1 MFLKS
6 LEIRGFKSFADKTN
20 LNFKKGVT
28 AVVGPNGSGKSNISD
43 SVRWVLGEQSVKT
56 LRGGKMEDVIFAGTQ
71 FRKAVGLAQV
81 SLTLDNSDNSL
92 DTDYSE
98 VTITR
103 RIFRSGETE
112 YLINNQKCR
121 LKDIHS
127 LFMDT
132 GIGKEGYSLIGQGKI
147 EAILSGKADDRRAIL
162 EEAAGIVKF
171 KSRKEEAERKL
182 SNTENNLTRI
192 RDIISTYEERIEP
205 LKEEREK
212 ALKYNVLSDD
222 LRVRE
227 VSLLVNNIGVID
239 KDIKSINVEITNK
252 SENIKEKREILNK
265 LKEELVHLEE
275 EIETIEKKNNAE
287 KTEYYTKKEE
297 VNKSLNDIEI
307 YKERIKNFEEVIKK
321 DNEEILR
328 LEEVLIKS
336 RKEKDLLLIELE
348 EKIKEQINKENLIKE
363 FESTNY
369 KLSNEIKK
377 LEEDSEKI
385 KEDEFEIL
393 RRTSEINNDIAIIN
407 KEILNKE
414 ELSTSGENNLKAIE
428 GNISINIATI
438 SSINEKINTIKK
450 LREEIEANII
460 DNRKKIGALSSQVTR
475 KERFIREV
483 AKKINILDGKLTT
496 LRDLE
501 KSYEGYQLSI
511 KKLME
516 RIEKGQIPYGKGA
529 SVLGEIFTVDK
540 KYETAIEISLG
551 GAISNVITEDENT
564 AKLLIEYLKKNSL
577 GRATF
582 LPLNIIKGS
591 RINVSNDIKNVKG
604 YIGLASDLLNY
615 DNKYKEIM
623 DYSLGKTIIAENMEA
638 ALIISRLGNY
648 KIRIVTLDGE
658 VISPGGAL
666 TGGSIYKKNNSSI
679 LGRRREIQ
687 ELEESINTNKSNYNS
702 ELLLLDKIRDE
713 IREIDE
719 DILNKSDDIHE
730 KNIDITRF
738 ESEVRALE
746 NESLKLKNSLEVSK
760 KEISLNNETLV
771 KLRDEIVKK
780 EENLR
785 LLQNTKEEN
794 KGRIE
799 IIQRELIEKKEVFD
813 KIKEENIQ
821 VKIEKAKLD
830 EVVYSRQSDV
840 RRKEKEEKEK
850 EERIF
855 SLKKDNDE
863 KSNNINY
870 LRKLIEDKTM
880 FISEVNKRLNE
891 LEDIFKFDEASRISL
906 KDKLKIKD
914 GESNLIIEEIRVLEN
929 DLNRKEI
936 SFAKLE
942 SERENYYIKLNE
954 ELNLTLAEAMEIAV
968 KIENIS
974 KVKEEIF
981 KIKNQITELGTV
993 NLAAIAEYEEVC
1005 EKYQFMSSQEEDL
1018 NMAKEELM
1026 TVINEM
1032 TIKMQELFREN
1043 FTILNKNFNETFK
1056 DLFKGG
1062 NAELIL
1068 GEGDELTADI
1078 EINVQPPGKKLQ
1090 NINLMSGG
1098 EKVLSAIALLFAI
1111 LKMKPTPFCILDEIE
1126 AALDDANVYRYAE
1139 FLREFSENIQFIVIT
1154 HRKGTMEA
1162 SDVMYGITMEE
1173 KGVSKVVSVDLSKE
1187 N

>member
-252 SENIKEKREILNK
+252 SEDIKEKREILNK

-275 EIETIEKKNNAE
+275 EIETIEKKNNTE

-385 KEDEFEIL
+385 KADEFEIL
-393 RRTSEINNDIAIIN
+393 RRTSEINNNIAIIN

-450 LREEIEANII
+450 LKEEIEANII
-460 DNRKKIGALSSQVTR
+460 DNRKKIGALSSQLTR
-475 KERFIREV
+475 KERFIREI

-687 ELEESINTNKSNYNS
+687 ELEESINTNKSSYNS

-794 KGRIE
+794 KERIE

-830 EVVYSRQSDV
+830 EVVYSRQSDL

-863 KSNNINY
+863 KSSNINY

-891 LEDIFKFDEASRISL
+891 LEDVFKFDEASRISL

>member
-369 KLSNEIKK
+369 KLINEIKK

-407 KEILNKE
+407 KEIVNKE

-450 LREEIEANII
+450 LKEEIEANII
-460 DNRKKIGALSSQVTR
+460 DNRKKIGALSSQLTR
-475 KERFIREV
+475 KERFIREI

-687 ELEESINTNKSNYNS
+687 ELEESINTNKSSYNS

-794 KGRIE
+794 KERIE

-830 EVVYSRQSDV
+830 EVVYSRQSDL

-863 KSNNINY
+863 KSSNINY

-891 LEDIFKFDEASRISL
+891 LEDVFTFDEASRISL

-914 GESNLIIEEIRVLEN
+914 GESNLIIEEIRVLEI

>member
-20 LNFKKGVT
+20 LKFKKGVT

-71 FRKAVGLAQV
+71 FRKPVGLAQV

-98 VTITR
+98 VTVTR

-121 LKDIHS
+121 LKDIHG

-147 EAILSGKADDRRAIL
+147 EAILSGKAEERRALL

-182 SNTENNLTRI
+182 SNTENNLIRI
-192 RDIISTYEERIEP
+192 RDIISTYEERLEP

-212 ALKYNVLSDD
+212 ALEYNVLSES
-222 LRVRE
+222 LKIKE
-227 VSLLVNNIGVID
+227 VSLLVNNINVID
-239 KDIKSINVEITNK
+239 KDIEEVNIEINSKNK
-252 SENIKEKREILNK
+252 NINEKRELLNK
-265 LKEELVHLEE
+265 TKEEIQFLEE
-275 EIETIEKKNNAE
+275 KIESIEKKNNAE

-297 VNKSLNDIEI
+297 VNQCLKDIEI
-307 YKERIKNFEEVIKK
+307 YKERINNFEDILKK
-321 DNEEILR
+321 DSQEIEV
-328 LEEVLIKS
+328 LEKALIKS
-336 RKEKDLLLIELE
+336 KEEKELLVKELE
-348 EKIKEQINKENLIKE
+348 EKIKDQIYKENLIKE
-363 FESTNY
+363 FEATNY

-377 LEEDSEKI
+377 LEEDSIKI
-385 KEDEFEIL
+385 KEEEFELL
-393 RRTSEINNDIAIIN
+393 RKTSEINNDVALIN

-414 ELSTSGENNLKAIE
+414 ELSLNGENNLKAIE

-438 SSINEKINTIKK
+438 SSINEKINSLKR
-450 LREEIEANII
+450 LREEIQNAIL
-460 DNRKKIGALSSQVTR
+460 DSKKKIGSLNSQVTK
-475 KERFIREV
+475 KEGFIREV
-483 AKKINILDGKLTT
+483 AKKINTLEGKLTT
-496 LRDLE
+496 LKDLE
-501 KSYEGYQLSI
+501 KSYEGYQLAI
-511 KKLME
+511 KRLME
-516 RIEKGQIPYGKGA
+516 RIESGQISYGKGTK
-529 SVLGEIFTVDK
+529 VLGEIFSVDR

-551 GAISNVITEDENT
+551 GAISNIITEDENT

-582 LPLNIIKGS
+582 LPLNIIKGN
-591 RINVSNDIKNVKG
+591 RINVSNDIKNIKG
-604 YIGLASDLLNY
+604 YIGIASDLLSF
-615 DNKYKEIM
+615 DSKYKEIM
-623 DYSLGKTIIAENMEA
+623 DYSLGKTIIAENMES
-638 ALIISRLGNY
+638 ALKIAKLGNY

-687 ELEESINTNKSNYNS
+687 ELEESINTNKNNYNLEIDVLS
-702 ELLLLDKIRDE
+702 KIRDE
-713 IREIDE
+713 IKDIDE
-719 DILNKSDDIHE
+719 DILNKSDDIHG
-730 KNIDITRF
+730 KNIDIARL

-760 KEISLNNETLV
+760 KEISLNNESLL
-771 KLRDEIVKK
+771 KLKEELKKKK
-780 EENLR
+780 EEIDF
-785 LLQNTKEEN
+785 LQDTKYKNEE
-794 KGRIE
+794 RVI
-799 IIQRELIEKKEVFD
+799 IIQKDLVEKKEAFD
-813 KIKEENIQ
+813 KVKDENVQ
-821 VKIEKAKLD
+821 MKIDKAKLD
-830 EVVYSRQSDV
+830 EVVYSRQADV
-840 RRKEKEEKEK
+840 KRKEREENEKEEK
-850 EERIF
+850 IF
-855 SLKKDNDE
+855 SLKKDNEE

-870 LRKLIEDKTM
+870 LRKLIEEKTE
-880 FISEVNKRLNE
+880 FISKVNKRLSE
-891 LEDIFKFDEASRISL
+891 LEDIFKLDEANRISL

-914 GESNLIIEEIRVLEN
+914 GESNHLIEELRILEN
-929 DLNRKEI
+929 ELNKKEV

-942 SERENYYIKLNE
+942 SERKNYYIRLNE
-954 ELNLTLAEAMEIAV
+954 ELNLTLAEAIEIAV
-968 KIENIS
+968 QIDSVS
-974 KVKEEIF
+974 KVKDEILKLKS
-981 KIKNQITELGTV
+981 KITALGTV

-1005 EKYQFMSSQEEDL
+1005 EKYKFMSSQEDDL
-1018 NMAKEELM
+1018 NKAKEELM
-1026 TVINEM
+1026 TVIKEM
-1032 TIKMQELFREN
+1032 TVKMQDLFREN
-1043 FTILNKNFNETFK
+1043 FIILNKNFNETFK
-1056 DLFKGG
+1056 ELFKGG

-1068 GEGDELTADI
+1068 GEGDELTANI

-1139 FLREFSENIQFIVIT
+1139 FLRQFSENIQFIVIT

-1187 N
+1187 F

>member
-252 SENIKEKREILNK
+252 SENIKEKREVLNK

-369 KLSNEIKK
+369 KLINEIKK

-407 KEILNKE
+407 KEIVNKE

-450 LREEIEANII
+450 LKEEIEANII
-460 DNRKKIGALSSQVTR
+460 DNRKKIGALSSQLTR
-475 KERFIREV
+475 KERFIREI

-687 ELEESINTNKSNYNS
+687 ELEESINTNKSSYNS

-794 KGRIE
+794 KERIE

-830 EVVYSRQSDV
+830 EVVYSRQSDL

-863 KSNNINY
+863 KSSNINY

-891 LEDIFKFDEASRISL
+891 LEDVFKFDEASRISL

-914 GESNLIIEEIRVLEN
+914 GESNLIIEEIRVLEI

>member
-239 KDIKSINVEITNK
+239 KDIKSINIEITNK
-252 SENIKEKREILNK
+252 SEDIKEKREILNK

-275 EIETIEKKNNAE
+275 EIETIEKKNNTE

-369 KLSNEIKK
+369 KLINEIKK

-407 KEILNKE
+407 KEIVNKE
-414 ELSTSGENNLKAIE
+414 ELSTGGENNLKAIE

-450 LREEIEANII
+450 LKEEIEANII
-460 DNRKKIGALSSQVTR
+460 DNRKKIGALSSQLTR
-475 KERFIREV
+475 KERFIREI

-687 ELEESINTNKSNYNS
+687 ELEESINTNKSSYNS

-794 KGRIE
+794 KERIE

-830 EVVYSRQSDV
+830 EVVYSRQSDL

-863 KSNNINY
+863 KSSNINY

-891 LEDIFKFDEASRISL
+891 LEDVFKFDEASRISL

>member
-71 FRKAVGLAQV
+71 FRKPVGLAQV

-98 VTITR
+98 VTVTR

-147 EAILSGKADDRRAIL
+147 EAILSGKAEDRRALL

-182 SNTENNLTRI
+182 SNTENNLVRI

-222 LRVRE
+222 LRIRE
-227 VSLLVNNIGVID
+227 VSLLVNNINAIN
-239 KDIKSINVEITNK
+239 KDIEAVNIEIGNRK
-252 SENIKEKREILNK
+252 ENIKVKRELLNK
-265 LKEELVHLEE
+265 VKEELIQLEE
-275 EIETIEKKNNAE
+275 KVEEIEKKNNIE

-297 VNKSLNDIEI
+297 VNQSLNDIEL
-307 YKERIKNFEEVIKK
+307 YKERIKNSEEIIKK
-321 DNEEILR
+321 DNEEILNI
-328 LEEVLIKS
+328 EKALIKS
-336 RKEKDLLLIELE
+336 KEEKDLLVKELE
-348 EKIKEQINKENLIKE
+348 EKIKDQINKENLIKE
-363 FESTNY
+363 FESTIY

-377 LEEDSEKI
+377 LEEDSIKI
-385 KEDEFEIL
+385 KDEEFELL
-393 RRTSEINNDIAIIN
+393 RKTSEINNDIAIIN

-414 ELSTSGENNLKAIE
+414 ELSVNGENNLRAIE
-428 GNISINIATI
+428 GNISINLATI
-438 SSINEKINTIKK
+438 TSINKKIDSLKK
-450 LREEIEANII
+450 LKEDIQSII
-460 DNRKKIGALSSQVTR
+460 LENRKKIGTLNNQVTK
-475 KERFIREV
+475 KEAFIREV

-496 LRDLE
+496 LKDLE

-516 RIEKGQIPYGKGA
+516 RIEKGQISYGKGTK
-529 SVLGEIFTVDK
+529 VLGEIFSVDK

-551 GAISNVITEDENT
+551 GAISNIITEDENT

-591 RINVSNDIKNVKG
+591 RINVTNDIKNVKG
-604 YIGLASDLLNY
+604 YIGLASDLLNF

-623 DYSLGKTIIAENMEA
+623 DYSLGKTIVAENMES

-648 KIRIVTLDGE
+648 KLRIVTLDGE

-687 ELEESINTNKSNYNS
+687 ELEESIATNKRNYNS
-702 ELLLLDKIRDE
+702 ELEILSNIRNQ
-713 IREIDE
+713 IKEIDE
-719 DILNKSDDIHE
+719 DILNKSDEIHG
-730 KNIDITRF
+730 KNIDITRL

-760 KEISLNNETLV
+760 KEISLNQESLS
-771 KLRDEIVKK
+771 KLKDQILKKK
-780 EENLR
+780 EQLN
-785 LLQNTKEEN
+785 LLQDTKDKNNE
-794 KGRIE
+794 RII
-799 IIQRELIEKKEVFD
+799 IIQKDLSERKEAFD
-813 KIKEENIQ
+813 NVKDKNIHI
-821 VKIEKAKLD
+821 KIEKAKLD
-830 EVVYSRQSDV
+830 EIVYSRQSDV
-840 RRKEKEEKEK
+840 KRKEKEEKEK
-850 EERIF
+850 EDRIF
-855 SLKKDNDE
+855 SLKKDNEE
-863 KSNNINY
+863 KNNNVNY
-870 LRKLIEDKTM
+870 LRRLIEDKTV
-880 FISEVNKRLNE
+880 FISKVNKRLSE
-891 LEDIFKFDEASRISL
+891 LEDVFKSDEALRIRL

-914 GESNLIIEEIRVLEN
+914 GESNIIIEEVRVLEN
-929 DLNRKEI
+929 ELNKKEI

-954 ELNLTLAEAMEIAV
+954 ELNLTLAEANEIAV
-968 KIENIS
+968 QIDNVS
-974 KVKEEIF
+974 KVKDEIF
-981 KIKNQITELGTV
+981 KIKAQITALGTV

-1005 EKYQFMSSQEEDL
+1005 EKYKFMSSQEEDL
-1018 NMAKEELM
+1018 NRAKEELM

-1032 TIKMQELFREN
+1032 TVRMQELFREN
-1043 FTILNKNFNETFK
+1043 FVVLNKNFNDTFK
-1056 DLFKGG
+1056 ELFKGG

-1068 GEGDELTADI
+1068 GEGDELTANI

-1139 FLREFSENIQFIVIT
+1139 FLRAFSENIQFIVIT

-1162 SDVMYGITMEE
+1162 SDVMYGVTMEE
-1173 KGVSKVVSVDLSKE
+1173 KGISKVVSVDLSKE

>member
-252 SENIKEKREILNK
+252 SENIKEKREVLNK

-369 KLSNEIKK
+369 KLINEIKK

-450 LREEIEANII
+450 LKEETEANII
-460 DNRKKIGALSSQVTR
+460 DNRKKIGVLSSQLTR
-475 KERFIREV
+475 KERFIREI

-687 ELEESINTNKSNYNS
+687 ELEESINTNKSNYNF

-713 IREIDE
+713 ISEIDE

-760 KEISLNNETLV
+760 KEISLNNESLV
-771 KLRDEIVKK
+771 KLRAEIVKK

-830 EVVYSRQSDV
+830 EVVYSRQSDL

-863 KSNNINY
+863 KSSNINY

-891 LEDIFKFDEASRISL
+891 LEDVFKFDEASRISL

>member
-450 LREEIEANII
+450 LKEEIEANII
-460 DNRKKIGALSSQVTR
+460 DNRKKIGALSSQLTR
-475 KERFIREV
+475 KERFIREI

-687 ELEESINTNKSNYNS
+687 ELEESINTNKSSYNS

-863 KSNNINY
+863 KSSNINY

-891 LEDIFKFDEASRISL
+891 LEDVFKFDEASRISL

-914 GESNLIIEEIRVLEN
+914 GESNLIIEEIRVLEI

>member
-20 LNFKKGVT
+20 LKFKKGVT

-71 FRKAVGLAQV
+71 FRKPVGLAQV

-98 VTITR
+98 VTVTR

-121 LKDIHS
+121 LKDIHG

-147 EAILSGKADDRRAIL
+147 EAILSGKAEERRALL

-182 SNTENNLTRI
+182 SNTENNLIRI
-192 RDIISTYEERIEP
+192 RDIISTYEERLEP

-212 ALKYNVLSDD
+212 ALEYNVLSES
-222 LRVRE
+222 LKIKE
-227 VSLLVNNIGVID
+227 VSLLVNNINVID
-239 KDIKSINVEITNK
+239 KDIEEVNIEINSKNK
-252 SENIKEKREILNK
+252 NINEKRELLNK
-265 LKEELVHLEE
+265 TKEEIQFLEE
-275 EIETIEKKNNAE
+275 KIESIEKKNNAE

-297 VNKSLNDIEI
+297 VNQCLKDIEI
-307 YKERIKNFEEVIKK
+307 YKERINNFEDILKK
-321 DNEEILR
+321 DSQEIEV
-328 LEEVLIKS
+328 LEKALIKS
-336 RKEKDLLLIELE
+336 KEEKELLVKELE
-348 EKIKEQINKENLIKE
+348 EKIKDQIYKENLIKE
-363 FESTNY
+363 FEATNY

-377 LEEDSEKI
+377 LEEDSIKI
-385 KEDEFEIL
+385 KEEEFELL
-393 RRTSEINNDIAIIN
+393 RKTSEINNDVALIN

-414 ELSTSGENNLKAIE
+414 ELSLNGENNLKAIE

-438 SSINEKINTIKK
+438 SSINEKINSLKR
-450 LREEIEANII
+450 LREEIQNAIL
-460 DNRKKIGALSSQVTR
+460 DSKKKIGSLNSQVTK
-475 KERFIREV
+475 KEGFIREV
-483 AKKINILDGKLTT
+483 AKKINTLEGKLTT
-496 LRDLE
+496 LKDLE
-501 KSYEGYQLSI
+501 KSYEGYQLAI
-511 KKLME
+511 KRLME
-516 RIEKGQIPYGKGA
+516 RIESGQISYGKGTK
-529 SVLGEIFTVDK
+529 VLGEIFSVDR

-551 GAISNVITEDENT
+551 GAISNIITEDENT

-582 LPLNIIKGS
+582 LPLNIIKGN
-591 RINVSNDIKNVKG
+591 RINVSNDIKNIKG
-604 YIGLASDLLNY
+604 YIGIASDLLSF
-615 DNKYKEIM
+615 DSKYKEIM
-623 DYSLGKTIIAENMEA
+623 DYSLGKTIIAENMES
-638 ALIISRLGNY
+638 ALKIAKLGNY

-687 ELEESINTNKSNYNS
+687 ELEESINTNKNNYNL
-702 ELLLLDKIRDE
+702 EIDLLSKIRDE
-713 IREIDE
+713 IKDIDE
-719 DILNKSDDIHE
+719 DILNKSDDIHG
-730 KNIDITRF
+730 KNIDIARL

-760 KEISLNNETLV
+760 KEISLNNESLL
-771 KLRDEIVKK
+771 KLKEELKKKK
-780 EENLR
+780 EEIDF
-785 LLQNTKEEN
+785 LQDTKYKNDE
-794 KGRIE
+794 RVI
-799 IIQRELIEKKEVFD
+799 IIQKELVEKKEAFD
-813 KIKEENIQ
+813 KVKDENVQ
-821 VKIEKAKLD
+821 MKIDKAKLD
-830 EVVYSRQSDV
+830 EVVYSRQADV
-840 RRKEKEEKEK
+840 KRKEREENEKEEK
-850 EERIF
+850 IF
-855 SLKKDNDE
+855 SLKKDNEE

-870 LRKLIEDKTM
+870 LRKLIEEKTE
-880 FISEVNKRLNE
+880 FISKVNKRLSE
-891 LEDIFKFDEASRISL
+891 LEDIFKLDEANRISL

-914 GESNLIIEEIRVLEN
+914 GESNHLIEELRILEN
-929 DLNRKEI
+929 ELNKKEV

-942 SERENYYIKLNE
+942 SERKNYYIRLNE
-954 ELNLTLAEAMEIAV
+954 ELNLTLAEAIEIAV
-968 KIENIS
+968 QIDSVS
-974 KVKEEIF
+974 KVKDEIF
-981 KIKNQITELGTV
+981 KLKSKITALGTV

-1005 EKYQFMSSQEEDL
+1005 EKYKFMSSQEDDL
-1018 NMAKEELM
+1018 NKAKEELM
-1026 TVINEM
+1026 TVIKEM
-1032 TIKMQELFREN
+1032 TVKMQDLFREN
-1043 FTILNKNFNETFK
+1043 FIILNKNFNETFK
-1056 DLFKGG
+1056 ELFKGG

-1068 GEGDELTADI
+1068 GEGDELTANI

-1139 FLREFSENIQFIVIT
+1139 FLRQFSENIQFIVIT

-1187 N
+1187 F

>member
-20 LNFKKGVT
+20 LKFNKGVT

-71 FRKAVGLAQV
+71 FRKPVGLAQV

-98 VTITR
+98 VTVTR

-147 EAILSGKADDRRAIL
+147 EAILSGKAEDRRALL

-182 SNTENNLTRI
+182 SNTENNLIRI

-212 ALKYNVLSDD
+212 ALKYNVLAED
-222 LRVRE
+222 LKIKE
-227 VSLLVNNIGVID
+227 VSLLVNNIKVID
-239 KDIKSINVEITNK
+239 KDIEAVNNEISSRN
-252 SENIKEKREILNK
+252 ENIKEKRELLNK
-265 LKEELVHLEE
+265 AKEEILQLEE
-275 EIETIEKKNNAE
+275 KIESLEKKNSTE

-297 VNKSLNDIEI
+297 VNQSLKDIEI
-307 YKERIKNFEEVIKK
+307 YKERIKNFEEILKK
-321 DNEEILR
+321 DYLEIENLK
-328 LEEVLIKS
+328 ESLIKS
-336 RKEKDLLLIELE
+336 KEEKELLVKDLED
-348 EKIKEQINKENLIKE
+348 KIKDQIDKGNLIKE

-377 LEEDSEKI
+377 LEEDSIKI
-385 KEDEFEIL
+385 KEEEFEIL
-393 RRTSEINNDIAIIN
+393 RKISEINNNIASIN

-414 ELSTSGENNLKAIE
+414 ELSVSGENNLKSIE
-428 GNISINIATI
+428 GNISINSATI
-438 SSINEKINTIKK
+438 LSINEKIKSFK
-450 LREEIEANII
+450 QLREEIQNTII
-460 DNRKKIGALSSQVTR
+460 ENRKKIGSLTSQAT
-475 KERFIREV
+475 KKDGFIKDV
-483 AKKINILDGKLTT
+483 AKKINMLEGKLTT
-496 LRDLE
+496 LKDLE

-511 KKLME
+511 KRLME
-516 RIEKGQIPYGKGA
+516 RIEKGQISYGKGTK
-529 SVLGEIFTVDK
+529 VLGEIFTVDK
-540 KYETAIEISLG
+540 KYETAVEISLG
-551 GAISNVITEDENT
+551 GAISNIITEDENT

-582 LPLNIIKGS
+582 LPLNIIRGN
-591 RINVSNDIKNVKG
+591 RINVSNDIKSVKG
-604 YIGLASDLLNY
+604 YIGLASDLLSF
-615 DNKYKEIM
+615 DSKYKEIM
-623 DYSLGKTIIAENMEA
+623 DYSLGKTIVAENMDA
-638 ALIISRLGNY
+638 ALKISKLGNY
-648 KIRIVTLDGE
+648 KLKIVTLDGE

-687 ELEESINTNKSNYNS
+687 ELEESLVTNKSNYNS
-702 ELLLLDKIRDE
+702 ELELLGNLREKIK
-713 IREIDE
+713 EIDE
-719 DILNKSDDIHE
+719 DILNKSDDIHG
-730 KNIDITRF
+730 KNIDIARL
-738 ESEVRALE
+738 ESEIRALE
-746 NESLKLKNSLEVSK
+746 NESLKLKNSLEISK
-760 KEISLNNETLV
+760 KEISLNNENLA
-771 KLRDEIVKK
+771 KLQEKIANQ
-780 EENLR
+780 EEELGI
-785 LLQNTKEEN
+785 LQNTKLKN
-794 KGRIE
+794 KDRAIS
-799 IIQRELIEKKEVFD
+799 IQKELAEKKETFD
-813 KIKEENIQ
+813 KIKDENIQ
-821 VKIEKAKLD
+821 IKINKAKLD
-830 EVVYSRQSDV
+830 EIVYARQSDV
-840 RRKEKEEKEK
+840 KRKEKEEKEK
-850 EERIF
+850 EERIY
-855 SLKKDNDE
+855 SLRKDNEE
-863 KSNNINY
+863 KNNNINY
-870 LRKLIEDKTM
+870 LRKLIEEKTS
-880 FISEVNKRLNE
+880 FIAQINKRLNE
-891 LEDIFKFDEASRISL
+891 LEDIFKFDEANRISL
-906 KDKLKIKD
+906 KDKLKIRD
-914 GESNLIIEEIRVLEN
+914 GDSNQLIEEIRILEN
-929 DLNRKEI
+929 ELNKKEI

-942 SERENYYIKLNE
+942 SERENYYIRLNE
-954 ELNLTLAEAMEIAV
+954 ELDLTLAEAIEIAV
-968 KIENIS
+968 EIDSIS
-974 KVKEEIF
+974 KVKDEIF
-981 KIKNQITELGTV
+981 KIKSQITALGTV
-993 NLAAIAEYEEVC
+993 NLAAIQEYEEVC
-1005 EKYQFMSSQEEDL
+1005 EKYKFMSSQEEDL
-1018 NMAKEELM
+1018 NRAKEELM

-1032 TIKMQELFREN
+1032 TVKMQELFREN
-1043 FTILNKNFNETFK
+1043 FTILNKNFNETFR

-1068 GEGDELTADI
+1068 GEGDELTAEI

-1162 SDVMYGITMEE
+1162 SDVMYGVTMEE
-1173 KGVSKVVSVDLSKE
+1173 KGISKVVSVDLSKE
-1187 N
+1187 I

>member
-252 SENIKEKREILNK
+252 SENIKEKREVLNK

-369 KLSNEIKK
+369 KLINEIKK

-450 LREEIEANII
+450 LKEETEANII
-460 DNRKKIGALSSQVTR
+460 DNRKKIGVLSSQLTR
-475 KERFIREV
+475 KERFIREI

-713 IREIDE
+713 ISEIDE

-760 KEISLNNETLV
+760 KEISLNNESLV
-771 KLRDEIVKK
+771 KLRAEIVKK

-830 EVVYSRQSDV
+830 EVVYSRQSDL

-863 KSNNINY
+863 KSSNINY

-891 LEDIFKFDEASRISL
+891 LEDVFKFDEASRISL